1 MPDPSYYPKAI
12 LGEQLQALS
21 EEIDRDK
28 VSHTS
33 VTSLADWDTLTDT
46 GIYEIASQAGNVQ
59 NSPESDTMTLIVI
72 VPTSGFKIQLAM
84 GYHTYRRY
92 YHKVSSNPDTYGWT
106 SWTAL
111 VETGSTP
118 LKIVRDNALGTD
130 ANTLYIV

>member
-12 LGEQLQALS
+12 LGEQLQSLA
-21 EEIDRDK
+21 EEIERDK

-46 GIYEIASQAGNVQ
+46 GIFEIVSQDDNVE
-59 NSPESDTMTLIVI
+59 NSPELGAMTLIVI
-72 VPTSGFKIQLAM
+72 EPTSGFTIQLAM

-92 YHKVSSNPDTYGWT
+92 YHKVSTNPDTYEWT

-130 ANTLYIV
+130 PNTLYIV